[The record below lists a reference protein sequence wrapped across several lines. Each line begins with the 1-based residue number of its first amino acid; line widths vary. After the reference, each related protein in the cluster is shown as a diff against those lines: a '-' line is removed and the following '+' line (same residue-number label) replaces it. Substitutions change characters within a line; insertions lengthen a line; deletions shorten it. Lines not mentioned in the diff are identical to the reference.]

1 MIKKLTQNKA
11 LERKYIKRAKWNLSQ
26 DDLQFANQLKAIN
39 EMFFDN
45 LCDNKIY
52 NNEMT
57 KIITQQINQKIT
69 GYKNQDVIKNMFDA
83 YNFIV
88 FTDIVTKMNTC
99 ELKCYYCNR
108 DLVIV
113 YNKKKESIQWTL
125 ERLNNNIGHYK
136 ENTCISC
143 LKCNL
148 GRRTENYEYYKKGK
162 TMILQ
167 KLI

>member
-1 MIKKLTQNKA
+1 MKNIILRDTTQRKIQQCLDFNQFVVLKNIQENRMNPTEDLCLKEIRKKHSGYK
-11 LERKYIKRAKWNLSQ
+11 SQ
-26 DDLQFANQLKAIN
+26 DKLKHKYD
-39 EMFFDN
+39 E
-45 LCDNKIY
+45 
-52 NNEMT
+52 EQH
-57 KIITQQINQKIT
+57 ITLDELI
-69 GYKNQDVIKNMFDA
+69 D
-83 YNFIV
+83 
-88 FTDIVTKMNTC
+88 KMIESN
-99 ELKCYYCNR
+99 LKCYYCNK
-108 DLVIV
+108 DVVIL
-113 YNKKKESIQWTL
+113 YNKKKESLQWTL